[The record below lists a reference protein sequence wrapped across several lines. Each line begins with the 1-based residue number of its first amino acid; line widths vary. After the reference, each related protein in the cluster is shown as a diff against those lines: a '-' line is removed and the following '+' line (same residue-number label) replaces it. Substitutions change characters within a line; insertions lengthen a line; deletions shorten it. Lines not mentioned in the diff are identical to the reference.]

1 MGEMEAV
8 VVRRSAHEA
17 TAEAVLCSAAWPGS
31 AARAREGTGEG
42 ESWRGRVEMERAHAG
57 VKKARPGAAWPARSG
72 RWRRAA
78 MATSTRRAVPEA
90 GRPLYIRDSV
100 RQLTRSRA

>member
-31 AARAREGTGEG
+31 AVRAREGAGEG
-42 ESWRGRVEMERAHAG
+42 ESSRGRVEMERAHAG

-72 RWRRAA
+72 RWRRVA
-78 MATSTRRAVPEA
+78 MATSTRRAVSEA
-90 GRPLYIRDSV
+90 GRPLCRPIQFVS
-100 RQLTRSRA
+100 

>member
-31 AARAREGTGEG
+31 AARAREGAGEG
-42 ESWRGRVEMERAHAG
+42 ES
-57 VKKARPGAAWPARSG
+57 
-72 RWRRAA
+72 
-78 MATSTRRAVPEA
+78 
-90 GRPLYIRDSV
+90 
-100 RQLTRSRA
+100 

>member
-31 AARAREGTGEG
+31 AARAREGAGEG

-78 MATSTRRAVPEA
+78 IAGDTRRAMSET
-90 GRPLYIRDSV
+90 GRPL
-100 RQLTRSRA
+100 TSRFS